1 MFWIKQLLTQ
11 KAKSMKNDFMMHL
24 VIVGG
29 IILVF
34 SLILKIIGV
43 TFLSSVLE
51 IVPLNNLS
59 LFLVQALEKRLMF
72 LSFSFE

>member
-1 MFWIKQLLTQ
+1 
-11 KAKSMKNDFMMHL
+11 MMHL

-43 TFLSSVLE
+43 TF
-51 IVPLNNLS
+51 
-59 LFLVQALEKRLMF
+59 
-72 LSFSFE
+72 

>member
-1 MFWIKQLLTQ
+1 
-11 KAKSMKNDFMMHL
+11 MMDL

-43 TFLSSVLE
+43 TF
-51 IVPLNNLS
+51 
-59 LFLVQALEKRLMF
+59 
-72 LSFSFE
+72 

>member
-1 MFWIKQLLTQ
+1 LFWIKQLLTQ
-11 KAKSMKNDFMMHL
+11 KTKSMKNDFLMHL

-43 TFLSSVLE
+43 TF
-51 IVPLNNLS
+51 
-59 LFLVQALEKRLMF
+59 
-72 LSFSFE
+72 

>member
-1 MFWIKQLLTQ
+1 
-11 KAKSMKNDFMMHL
+11 MKNDFLRHL

-43 TFLSSVLE
+43 
-51 IVPLNNLS
+51 
-59 LFLVQALEKRLMF
+59 
-72 LSFSFE
+72 SF

>member
-1 MFWIKQLLTQ
+1 
-11 KAKSMKNDFMMHL
+11 MHL

-43 TFLSSVLE
+43 TF
-51 IVPLNNLS
+51 
-59 LFLVQALEKRLMF
+59 
-72 LSFSFE
+72 

>member
-1 MFWIKQLLTQ
+1 MSQEWFMISQASHHQQLSGNSFNL
-11 KAKSMKNDFMMHL
+11 KKLKDMKNDFMMHL

-43 TFLSSVLE
+43 TF
-51 IVPLNNLS
+51 
-59 LFLVQALEKRLMF
+59 
-72 LSFSFE
+72 

>member
-1 MFWIKQLLTQ
+1 LFWVKQLLTQ
-11 KAKSMKNDFMMHL
+11 QAKSMKNDFMMHL

-43 TFLSSVLE
+43 TF
-51 IVPLNNLS
+51 
-59 LFLVQALEKRLMF
+59 
-72 LSFSFE
+72 